1 MALVYADRVKETTT
15 STGTGTINLAGAAT
29 GFQTF
34 VAGIG
39 NGNTV
44 KYCITDG
51 TDWEVGEGT
60 VTDGTPDT
68 LSRTTIHSSSNAGSA
83 VNWGA
88 GTKDVF
94 CTLPAADFPAAGGGG
109 ACNLIQTQTVTSSVT
124 SVDFETGIY
133 STYETYVLVVS
144 GSKVTAGSAGLRLV
158 YSTNGGGSYFNT
170 LYRHEKRFLSTSTTH
185 SAAAGS
191 ESSATV
197 TLGQGATTYTN
208 SLHNAVLTLYSPAS
222 TGYKGFEIRSVSHD
236 EDSTESQG
244 LHMFGTFNTT
254 SAIDAIRIETTGTAI
269 TGGTFSLYGVST

>member
-15 STGTGTINLAGAAT
+15 TTGTGTINLAGAAT

-94 CTLPAADFPAAGGGG
+94 GTLPAADFPAAGGGG
-109 ACNLIQTQTVTSSVT
+109 AWNLIQTQTVTSSVT
-124 SVDFETGIY
+124 SVEFTSGIDD
-133 STYETYVLVVS
+133 TYDTYVVVFEGITMAS
-144 GSKVTAGSAGLRLV
+144 DGYPFTVRI
-158 YSTNGGGSYFNT
+158 STNGGSSYVAFGYAVHYEESTSNHNV
-170 LYRHEKRFLSTSTTH
+170 YQGGNFTSTTYIRLSNSIGNATGESTNGVAYFH
-185 SAAAGS
+185 NLRNTSNNKIVAGTHGS
-191 ESSATV
+191 QQIAGAYSKGTV
-197 TLGQGATTYTN
+197 VGGHATTAAV
-208 SLHNAVLTLYSPAS
+208 NAL
-222 TGYKGFEIRSVSHD
+222 
-236 EDSTESQG
+236 Q
-244 LHMFGTFNTT
+244 FGAFGQNIT
-254 SAIDAIRIETTGTAI
+254 SGKI
-269 TGGTFSLYGVST
+269 SLYGISN